1 MAGNVF
7 PQGSIEKNAL
17 DENATFFSLSSDGA
31 VDKFLFSP
39 KVECGALDGYFIL
52 LFNL

>member
-17 DENATFFSLSSDGA
+17 DENATSSDGA

-39 KVECGALDGYFIL
+39 KVECWALDGYFIL